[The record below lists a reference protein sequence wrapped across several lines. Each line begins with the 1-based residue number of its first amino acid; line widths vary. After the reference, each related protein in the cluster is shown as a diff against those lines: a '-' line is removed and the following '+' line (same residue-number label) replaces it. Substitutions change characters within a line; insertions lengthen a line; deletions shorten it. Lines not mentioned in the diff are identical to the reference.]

1 MAVMCVPLLAPAP
14 ARATDDAV
22 DAAIF
27 LLQKATAVNRSGT
40 HHRLLKAL
48 RHLEDPAL
56 GPLFAD
62 LSQRDRPSLRVHG
75 VLGLAEI
82 SRGRKLDLGHL
93 LEVEPPAL
101 QAELISSALDA
112 DLMSLDDCERI
123 LQWQGIDLG
132 VKLVLAT
139 RLVEAGRFEDIEL
152 LRESLQNESPG
163 RRAMAAALL
172 VQLGKAA
179 GLSELESLSSSD
191 LPRRDLIEQTI
202 FQMCVRHELDR
213 LSGWALR
220 VARKPDA
227 SFKRRLGAVRVALR
241 FGEPGAGELWTQWYE
256 ASDNLVERMQ
266 LGMALLEVSAWVSP
280 ELFEPMMSSGTALL
294 SQMGKAG
301 RAVAADDPRA
311 VDMIYEL
318 VLMRHAL
325 TNRWA
330 AFHATQRA
338 RPNEGQ
344 VILLGMIQAA
354 VDAEDQRD
362 RGRLLNAAADATHAL
377 FEIDE
382 VVATR
387 LLRPYLLDP
396 NVDPDVAQAIL
407 LGLVR
412 TQSEAAGRLM
422 ADVPMMKHPDAASL
436 QVLLRAKHGMELD
449 DRQQRLLRN
458 IVRGGGAMQD
468 TLRVQAAWA
477 LLKRMNR
484 GEAAIAAV
492 ASR

>member
-1 MAVMCVPLLAPAP
+1 MLWPVPS
-14 ARATDDAV
+14 RAADDAV
-22 DAAIF
+22 DAAIY
-27 LLQKATAVNRSGT
+27 LLQKTTAVNRSGT
-40 HHRLLKAL
+40 HHRLLKSL
-48 RHLEDPAL
+48 RHLQDPTLA
-56 GPLFAD
+56 PLFAD

-75 VLGLAEI
+75 VLGLAEL
-82 SRGRKLDLGHL
+82 SPNRQLDLQHL
-93 LEVEPPAL
+93 MEIDPPAL

-112 DLMSLDDCERI
+112 ELMGLDDCERV
-123 LQWQGIDLG
+123 LQWKGVDRS

-139 RLVEAGRFEDIEL
+139 RLVEAGRFEDVAL
-152 LRESLQNESPG
+152 LQEAMRDEMPG

-172 VQLGKAA
+172 TQMGDPA
-179 GLSELESLSSSD
+179 GMAVLEELSSSD
-191 LPRRDLIEQTI
+191 LPQRDLIEQTI
-202 FQMCVRHELDR
+202 FQMAVRHELDR
-213 LSGWALR
+213 LSSWALR
-220 VARKPDA
+220 VAKTPGA
-227 SFKRRLGAVRVALR
+227 SFKRCLGAVRVALR
-241 FGEPGAGELWTQWYE
+241 FDEPGAGELWRKWYRGSE
-256 ASDNLVERMQ
+256 DLVERMQ
-266 LGMALLEVSAWVSP
+266 LGMALLEVSPWVVP
-280 ELFEPMMSSGTALL
+280 PLFEPMVSSGTPLL
-294 SQMGKAG
+294 RQMGRAG

-330 AFHATQRA
+330 MHYAARRA
-338 RPNEGQ
+338 RSNEGQ

-354 VDAEDQRD
+354 VDAEDDRD
-362 RGRLLNAAADATHAL
+362 RGRLLNAAADATQAL

-382 VVATR
+382 EVATR
-387 LLRPYLLDP
+387 LLRPYLLDDRM
-396 NVDPDVAQAIL
+396 DPQVAQAVL

-477 LLKRMNR
+477 LLKRMDR
-484 GEAAIAAV
+484 SDAAIAAV
-492 ASR
+492 ATR